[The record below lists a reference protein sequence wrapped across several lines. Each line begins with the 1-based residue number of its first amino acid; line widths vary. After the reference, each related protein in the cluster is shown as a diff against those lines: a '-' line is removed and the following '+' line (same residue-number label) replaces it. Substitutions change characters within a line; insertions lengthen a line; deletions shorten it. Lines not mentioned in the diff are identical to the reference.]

1 MCVIHF
7 QNSVL
12 NVLTDCFHIKWN
24 ITQKLKASCKYPVL
38 SVIAAESLH
47 EHVHEQK
54 RLLMQQPSAVF
65 G

>member
-7 QNSVL
+7 SEFCL
-12 NVLTDCFHIKWN
+12 KCIN

-47 EHVHEQK
+47 EHVHEQR

-65 G
+65 E